1 MDQWTNGAIEQ
12 ATESGELAA
21 RKKHV
26 CVCVRMCVC
35 VCECVG
41 VCVRARGCVRPQM
54 LQRASVCKEKGMLV
68 LRGKES
74 RRV

>member
-1 MDQWTNGAIEQ
+1 MDQWTDGTIEQ

-26 CVCVRMCVC
+26 CVCAYVC

-41 VCVRARGCVRPQM
+41 VCVRARECVRPQM